1 MNILFVHLLNNYTG
15 SPQVLATI
23 LKKLSLKKEWHIS
36 LLTSG
41 QDGCLS
47 GIANVIYHNNH
58 YKMSNNKVIL
68 LMYFLI
74 SQFYIFF
81 FILSNAKRI
90 DVIYINTILPF
101 SAAFAGTL
109 IHKKIIYHI
118 HEVYIHPNIVQ
129 KVMRFTAERYADK
142 IFTVS
147 HYVSANIKR
156 ASTVLYNA
164 LSEEFKRDAQ
174 KSLEDKSIAKYKFI
188 KKNILMVSSLKKYK
202 GVDVF
207 VSLARKCPQYSFSL
221 VVSSPEDDIR
231 NYFSCTPLSNNL
243 IIIPQKKNLLSYY
256 LDTSIVLNLSIPDL
270 CIETFGMTLLEG
282 MQFGTPCI
290 APDFGGPKE
299 IILNGKNGFLV
310 DPYDE
315 DAIITAMNTILA
327 SEAQY
332 ITFFKNALDS
342 GKRFSID
349 RSMIMLI
356 DNVNAVIYE
365 QRK

>member
-1 MNILFVHLLNNYTG
+1 MN
-15 SPQVLATI
+15 
-23 LKKLSLKKEWHIS
+23 
-36 LLTSG
+36 
-41 QDGCLS
+41 
-47 GIANVIYHNNH
+47 
-58 YKMSNNKVIL
+58 
-68 LMYFLI
+68 FLV

-81 FILSNAKRI
+81 FIVLNTKKI
-90 DVIYINTILPF
+90 DVVYINTILPF
-101 SAAFAGTL
+101 SAAFAGAL
-109 IHKKIIYHI
+109 LRKKIIYHI

-129 KVMRFTAERYADK
+129 KIMRFMAEQYADR

-147 HYVSANIKR
+147 RYVSINIKR
-156 ASTVLYNA
+156 ASTVVYNA
-164 LSEEFKRDAQ
+164 LSEEFERDA
-174 KSLEDKSIAKYKFI
+174 KKLLEGKSIEKYKYF
-188 KKNILMVSSLKKYK
+188 KKNVLMVSSLKKYK

-243 IIIPQKKNLLSYY
+243 IIIPQKRNLLSYY
-256 LDTSIVLNLSIPDL
+256 LDASIVLNLSIPDL
-270 CIETFGMTLLEG
+270 WIETFGMTLLEG

-299 IILNGKNGFLV
+299 IILNGKNGFLI

-315 DAIITAMNTILA
+315 DAIIMAMNTILD

-332 ITFFKNALDS
+332 ITFFENALDS

-349 RSMIMLI
+349 HSMGILI
-356 DNVNAVIYE
+356 DSVNAVIYE
-365 QRK
+365 